1 MPARKP
7 NREDRKAQMAAAR
20 RHLSRRD
27 PVLKRLVAAVGRCT
41 LWHNPDGFATLARS
55 IISQQISSKAAHSI
69 GTRLEQALGPA
80 GLAPGAILAATDET
94 LRAAGL
100 SAAKARSL
108 RDLAE
113 KVHSGLVPLDE
124 LPTLADEEVI
134 AHLLPVRGIGR
145 WTAQMFLV
153 FSLGRLDVLP
163 VDDLGLRVGVQRQY
177 GLPELPGK
185 TQLLELAEPWRPYRT
200 VATWYLWRSLGFV
213 PQSD

>member
-1 MPARKP
+1 MPKRKSTIE
-7 NREDRKAQMAAAR
+7 NRSVRMAVAR

-27 PVLKRLVAAVGRCT
+27 SVLKRLIAVVGRCT

-55 IISQQISSKAAHSI
+55 IISQQISGRAAQSI
-69 GTRLEQALGPA
+69 GARLEQVLSPE
-80 GLAPGAILAATDET
+80 GLTPSAILAATDEG
-94 LRAAGL
+94 LRGAGL

-108 RDLAE
+108 RDLSE
-113 KVHSGLVPLDE
+113 KVHTGAVPLDR
-124 LPTLADEEVI
+124 LQALSDEEAI
-134 AHLLPVRGIGR
+134 ACLLPVRGIGR

-163 VDDLGLRVGVQRQY
+163 VGDLGLRVGAQRQY

-185 TQLLELAEPWRPYRT
+185 TELLELAEPWRPYRT
-200 VATWYLWRSLGFV
+200 VATWYLWRSLGSV